1 MSEVDL
7 IEKLAAALEQR
18 LRPAIPLSIDL
29 WDISHIAAFVK
40 RNESVVRERI
50 ACKPDFPA
58 AIRLPTESG
67 KRGHPLYKATEV
79 IKWVEKHRE
88 RMN

>member
-1 MSEVDL
+1 MSESDL
-7 IEKLAAALEQR
+7 IEKLAAAVAQHIK
-18 LRPAIPLSIDL
+18 PSIPLNIDL
-29 WDISHIAAFVK
+29 WDIATIAQFFK

-58 AIRLPTESG
+58 AIRLPTETG

-79 IKWVEKHRE
+79 IKWAEKHQE
-88 RMN
+88 RRA

>member
-18 LRPAIPLSIDL
+18 LRPTIPLSIDL
-29 WDISHIAAFVK
+29 WDISTIAAYLK
-40 RNESVVRERI
+40 RNESVVRERL

-67 KRGHPLYKATEV
+67 KRGHPLYKAKEV
-79 IKWVEKHRE
+79 INWVEKYLE
-88 RMN
+88 KK